1 MRINDPCIHPAIGNP
16 QSKMQH
22 EIPVDKIGPNGA
34 VMAGAV
40 SACVHCGFCLAAC
53 PTYKV
58 LGEEMDSP
66 RGRIILMKNVLEGG
80 FSAQDAAPYI
90 DRCLGCLGCVTAC
103 PSGVQYGELLT
114 AYRAFTENQR
124 ERPAI
129 DTLARKL
136 TKETLPHPGR
146 FRAAATAGKLAAP
159 FKGAMP
165 GPLSAMLSLLPKE
178 MPKGEPLPDKMEA
191 AGKRR
196 ARVALLTGC
205 VQSVLTPQTNWA
217 TLRVLVANG
226 VEVVIPQG
234 QGCCGALGMHT
245 GDAAGARELAEA
257 NLKAFSL
264 DVDAIVSNAAGCG
277 STMKEYEL
285 LFRGTRFEEK
295 AHAFAA
301 KVKDI
306 SEFLDAL
313 GLVTPQGLPEPV
325 KVAYHDACHLAH
337 AQGIVAAPRRLLK
350 AIPNLTLVEIPEGEL
365 CCGSAGTYNIEQ
377 PAIANMLGE
386 RKVRNVLKTDA
397 EVVATGNIGCL
408 IQLRTHLANAGT
420 PLPVVHT
427 MELLDAAY
435 R

>member
-1 MRINDPCIHPAIGNP
+1 
-16 QSKMQH
+16 MQH
-22 EIPVDKIGPNGA
+22 VIPVDKIGPNGVA
-34 VMAGAV
+34 MANAV

-66 RGRIILMKNVLEGG
+66 RGRIVLMKSVLEGRL
-80 FSAQDAAPYI
+80 SVQDAAPYI

-114 AYRAFTENQR
+114 SYRAFTEEQR

-136 TKETLPHPGR
+136 VKETLPHPAR
-146 FRAAATAGKLAAP
+146 FRAAAAAGKIAAP
-159 FKGAMP
+159 LKGAMP
-165 GPLSAMLSLLPKE
+165 GPLSAMLSLLPKDV
-178 MPKGEPLPDKMEA
+178 PKPEPLPDRLEA
-191 AGKRR
+191 IGARR

-205 VQSVLTPQTNWA
+205 VQSVLTPQTHWA
-217 TLRVLVANG
+217 TLRVLAANG
-226 VEVVIPQG
+226 VEVVIPKG

-245 GDAAGARELAEA
+245 GDATSARALAEV
-257 NLKAFSL
+257 NLKIFSL
-264 DVDAIVSNAAGCG
+264 DVDAIITNAAGCG
-277 STMKEYEL
+277 SAMKEYEL

-295 AHAFAA
+295 ARAFAA

-313 GLVTPQGLPEPV
+313 GLVAPKALPEPV
-325 KVAYHDACHLAH
+325 TVAYHDACHLAH

-350 AIPNLTLVEIPEGEL
+350 AIPNLTLVEIPEGDL

-377 PAIANMLGE
+377 PAIANQLGQ
-386 RKVRNVLKTDA
+386 RKARNVLKTDA
-397 EVVATGNIGCL
+397 QIVATGNIGCQ
-408 IQLRTHLANAGT
+408 IQLRTHLTQAGAR
-420 PLPVVHT
+420 LPVVHT